1 MSYGYHG
8 KNWLVFDGCDT
19 GSGFISIHTVTVGN
33 EFRLAIK
40 KIIFMANTQTT
51 TTSKQFTISLPDVW
65 KGLLV
70 AVITPVITI
79 IMTSLN
85 AGTLTFDWKAI
96 GITALA
102 AGVAY
107 LVKNFLT
114 PSAIMIKNPVLAE
127 EVKAGDSE
135 VNVISK

>member
-1 MSYGYHG
+1 MS
-8 KNWLVFDGCDT
+8 
-19 GSGFISIHTVTVGN
+19 
-33 EFRLAIK
+33 
-40 KIIFMANTQTT
+40 NTPVT
-51 TTSKQFTISLPDVW
+51 TTSKQFTLSLPDIW

-102 AGVAY
+102 AAVAY

-114 PSAIMIKNPVLAE
+114 PSAIMIKNPEMAE
-127 EVKAGDSE
+127 EVKAGESE
-135 VNVISK
+135 VKVVDKK